1 MQKIVLTRLFCKI
14 VSNSGFYPVFSV
26 IHGFDHNNPGSVF
39 DNSDNIRDA
48 FQPTVYGNPF
58 DRFCN
63 PDQRLFYFVSICFFW
78 HAGSFPVAVILIFYA
93 RISRNH
99 SSAIGAF
106 NHWLHG
112 IFYHKDKNVY
122 LDYCRRI
129 ISEKKVKKI
138 KIGRR

>member
-1 MQKIVLTRLFCKI
+1 FMVIPLIFFVIRIRCYFTLFP
-14 VSNSGFYPVFSV
+14 FVFS
-26 IHGFDHNNPGSVF
+26 G
-39 DNSDNIRDA
+39 
-48 FQPTVYGNPF
+48 T
-58 DRFCN
+58 
-63 PDQRLFYFVSICFFW
+63 L
-78 HAGSFPVAVILIFYA
+78 AGFPVAVILIFYA
-93 RISRNH
+93 RISRNR